1 MKLRLCSG
9 TISLREGTPSAKR
22 QEFENSCDLEI
33 IVRNISEDIFV
44 CAEGCAGLY
53 DKACYKMH

>member
-22 QEFENSCDLEI
+22 QEFENSFGLEI
-33 IVRNISEDIFV
+33 TIGNISEDIFV
-44 CAEGCAGLY
+44 CAEGCAGLQ
-53 DKACYKMH
+53 DKACYKVH